1 MVNNA
6 LQGKLDDAGTSG
18 GRFILNTTLGVL
30 GIIDMA
36 DKLEIPDVDE
46 DFGQTL
52 AVWGVPSGPY
62 LVLPFFGPRYLRGTS
77 SFIVDRAV
85 DPQTYVGGDARLPLI
100 ILDTVNTRAE
110 FLGQDDFLE
119 MQIDP
124 YIFLRE
130 SYQQRRQLEIKDTA
144 AEQIDDF
151 DDEFEEDVAV
161 TQ

>member
-1 MVNNA
+1 
-6 LQGKLDDAGTSG
+6 
-18 GRFILNTTLGVL
+18 
-30 GIIDMA
+30 MA

-77 SFIVDRAV
+77 SFVVDRAV

-100 ILDTVNTRAE
+100 VLDTVNTRAE

-119 MQIDP
+119 MQIDS

-130 SYQQRRQLEIKDTA
+130 SYQQRRQLEIQDTA
-144 AEQIDDF
+144 DNRLMNSMTSLKKMWLRHNDF
-151 DDEFEEDVAV
+151 IQVIAICIKEKKTLIEINVLS
-161 TQ
+161 